1 MNANIG
7 LLVWL
12 NHFVGTSV
20 FGDFVITFFARWFQ
34 YFVVVGA
41 CIFLFL
47 HHDTFTEPNPIAR
60 LVFRFKEVFSFFSA
74 AILAL
79 VVVAILKEFF
89 GVARPF
95 IGISEVNPLF
105 LIGGFDSFPSGHAT
119 FFAALATTISMY
131 HRMVGRVFWISL
143 VVIALARVVAGVHT
157 PVDILGGVIL
167 GASIAMIFA
176 HFGEE
181 FRMVAKTH
189 KNL

>member
-12 NHFVGTSV
+12 NHFAGASV
-20 FGDFVITFFARWFQ
+20 FGDFIINFFARWFQ
-34 YFVVVGA
+34 YFVVIGA

-47 HHDTFTEPNPIAR
+47 HHDTFTEPNPISR
-60 LVFRFKEVFSFFSA
+60 FVFRLKEVFSFFSA

-79 VVVAILKEFF
+79 TIVALLKEFF
-89 GVARPF
+89 GVARPYL
-95 IGISEVNPLF
+95 GISEVHPLF

-131 HRMVGRVFWISL
+131 HRIVGRVFWVCL
-143 VVIALARVVAGVHT
+143 ACIALARVIAGVHT
-157 PVDILGGVIL
+157 PVDILGGIIL
-167 GASIAMIFA
+167 GVSIAMIFA